1 MKYSVVIV
9 AAGSGQRMKLGY
21 NKVFYKMQNNHTVLE
36 NTVRCFD
43 KHESCKEIVVVT
55 QKENFKLCQFEL
67 NKPLLLVEG
76 GATRSESVM
85 CGLAKVNSSYVF
97 IHDGARPFVSEKSLD
112 DLCTSLQDHNACIL
126 AVPCKD
132 TIKVVENG
140 IITSTPP
147 RPTLYQ
153 AQTPQAFKTELLKQ
167 AYLKAEN
174 DISLTDDASCVEK
187 YTNEQVYIVEGDY
200 GNIKITTQDDLKN
213 C

>member
-21 NKVFYKMQNNHTVLE
+21 NKVFYKMQNNQTVLE

-43 KHESCKEIVVVT
+43 EHEACEQIIVVT
-55 QKENFKLCQFEL
+55 QKENFDLCQFHL

-85 CGLAKVNSSYVF
+85 CGLKKVNSSYVF
-97 IHDGARPFVSEKSLD
+97 IHDGARPFIKKEALDELCQTLKSYD
-112 DLCTSLQDHNACIL
+112 ACIL

-132 TIKVVENG
+132 TIKIVENG
-140 IITSTPP
+140 IIQNTPD
-147 RPTLYQ
+147 RSSLYQ

-167 AYLKAEN
+167 AYAKAKN
-174 DISLTDDASCVEK
+174 DLTLTDDASCIEK
-187 YTNEQVYIVEGDY
+187 YTNQKVHIVEGDY
-200 GNIKITTQDDLKN
+200 GNIKITTQEDLKN